1 MALSLQHLRSH
12 GAGLTSPTTA
22 TPVAA
27 YCYPGSD
34 VPYHDP
40 DWCVCERWVLLA
52 DLVYN
57 SADDANL
64 SRVGQGGA
72 AELPGQYPGGCLGW
86 GREDSSA
93 AGLDFVGV
101 GSSRSG

>member
-64 SRVGQGGA
+64 SRVGQGGLLSYQDNIQVVA
-72 AELPGQYPGGCLGW
+72 RSTSEAR
-86 GREDSSA
+86 REA
-93 AGLDFVGV
+93 PAKRGAKH
-101 GSSRSG
+101 

>member
-12 GAGLTSPTTA
+12 GAGLTGPTTA

-57 SADDANL
+57 SADDVNL
-64 SRVGQGGA
+64 SRVGQGGLLSYQDNIQVSHSTPA
-72 AELPGQYPGGCLGW
+72 
-86 GREDSSA
+86 
-93 AGLDFVGV
+93 
-101 GSSRSG
+101 